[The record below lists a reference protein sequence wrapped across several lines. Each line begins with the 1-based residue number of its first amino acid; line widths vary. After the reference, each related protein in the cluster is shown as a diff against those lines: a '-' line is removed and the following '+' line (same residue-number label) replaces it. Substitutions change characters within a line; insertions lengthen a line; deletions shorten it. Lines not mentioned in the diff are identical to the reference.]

1 MSARDWT
8 DDFARDNGD
17 YYCGCHECGQSFV
30 GHKSRVMCKQC
41 NDRIAALAV
50 QPTTGETDA

>member
-8 DDFARDNGD
+8 DDAAHENGS
-17 YYCGCHECGQSFV
+17 YWCKCYQCGQSFI
-30 GHKSRVMCKQC
+30 GHKRRVMCKQC

-50 QPTTGETDA
+50 QPTTGDIE